1 MSEISFCKRDLH
13 TYGDGKPRGQ
23 VQNWLLSITK
33 YQRPWD
39 WELSAFPANRER
51 QEITWAGPCRQVCGL
66 RVTFV
71 RLVHAPEVSDLTQG
85 FLHPTTSQCHCL
97 RRMRLFRTFLLID
110 YRILLSKKR
119 NFEDNISA
127 KIEGSGWMNTNVA
140 AVSYLPRI
148 LIPRCGQTG
157 NVKPLTANRSLSFA
171 VKWPNLDLKV
181 SIITK
186 EPISNS
192 KLAPTCKSLV
202 M

>member
-1 MSEISFCKRDLH
+1 MENREGKFKTDFWASVNIRDLKIESFRH
-13 TYGDGKPRGQ
+13 FPR
-23 VQNWLLSITK
+23 T
-33 YQRPWD
+33 
-39 WELSAFPANRER
+39 ANVN
-51 QEITWAGPCRQVCGL
+51 QITWAGPCRQVCGL

-71 RLVHAPEVSDLTQG
+71 RLVHAPGVSDLTQG
-85 FLHPTTSQCHCL
+85 FMHPTTSQCHCL

-127 KIEGSGWMNTNVA
+127 KIEGSGWMNTNMA
-140 AVSYLPRI
+140 AVSYL
-148 LIPRCGQTG
+148 PRCGQTG

-181 SIITK
+181 SVLTK

-192 KLAPTCKSLV
+192 KLAPTWKSLV